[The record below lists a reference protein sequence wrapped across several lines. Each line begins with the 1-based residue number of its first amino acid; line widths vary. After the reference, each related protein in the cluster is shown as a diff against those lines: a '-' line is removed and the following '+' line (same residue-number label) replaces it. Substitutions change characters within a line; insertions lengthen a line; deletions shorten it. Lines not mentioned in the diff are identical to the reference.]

1 MPDRAQKYQ
10 DLGLLI
16 LRIGVGLSYVFLHGW
31 GKMFGGPERWERTG
45 SAVSAVGIDFGHTF
59 WGFMAAF
66 SEFAGGILIVL
77 GLFFR
82 PACILIFITMS
93 VAAAGDITGEEGIK
107 GSAHPLKMA
116 FVFLGLTAIGPGK
129 YSVDYWLSKRRKAV
143 SRES

>member
-1 MPDRAQKYQ
+1 MLSSLQRYA
-10 DLGLLI
+10 DLGLLV

-45 SAVSAVGIDFGHTF
+45 SAVSAIGIDFGHTF

-82 PACILIFITMS
+82 PACILIFITMF
-93 VAAAGDITGEEGIK
+93 VAAARDIAGEDGIR

-116 FVFLGLTAIGPGK
+116 FVFLGLTAIGPGR
-129 YSVDYWLSKRRKAV
+129 YSVDSWLAGRRAVRSKM
-143 SRES
+143 